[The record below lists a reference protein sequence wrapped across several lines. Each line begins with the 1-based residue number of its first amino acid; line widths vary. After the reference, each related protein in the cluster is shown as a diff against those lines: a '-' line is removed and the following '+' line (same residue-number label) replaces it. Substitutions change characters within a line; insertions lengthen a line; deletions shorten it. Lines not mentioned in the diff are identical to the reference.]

1 MHIWFCIIFLHSTA
15 EYEKVTSVKR
25 VLGLV
30 GILVGVAISGCAS
43 LPPSRI
49 CASVPPGSFT
59 AVPVGWC
66 ATDGK
71 EHQPAVDNA
80 GIALAA
86 RLSYLAYQ
94 ADEQIRTLGDVEI
107 GEVGIDPEGQ
117 FPRLFG
123 TKYFIWHDTTCAG
136 GPRHYL
142 VVRGTANFENIFED
156 IDYPKILDPELGIW
170 VHRGY
175 YSIAREILQRLRE
188 RHLPAQEPV
197 WVTGHSL
204 GGGVALLVY
213 LHLNYEGAR
222 LGPLY
227 TFGQP
232 RTIAAD
238 AWEPYRCLPIV
249 RVVNFGDFVP
259 LVPPTKKDKGCD
271 KPLDPGCHG
280 SFIQIGD
287 EMLLT
292 KDGGCEYRTY
302 HDPNAIGYGI
312 VKTLIED
319 AEHKELKKYLL
330 VHLQDR
336 YLEYTRPL
344 ADNPGFPCAYRPRP

>member
-1 MHIWFCIIFLHSTA
+1 MKRAAWALLGII
-15 EYEKVTSVKR
+15 V
-25 VLGLV
+25 VLS
-30 GILVGVAISGCAS
+30 ICGCAG

-49 CASVPPGSFT
+49 CASLPPGPFSAFP
-59 AVPVGWC
+59 AGWC
-66 ATDGK
+66 SSDGK
-71 EHQPAVDNA
+71 EHKPAVDNA

-86 RLSYLAYQ
+86 ELSYLAYQ
-94 ADEQIRTLGDVEI
+94 PDDRIQALGEVRI
-107 GEVGIDPEGQ
+107 AEVGIDPGGE

-123 TKYFIWHDTTCAG
+123 TKFFVWHDTSYPG
-136 GPRHYL
+136 GARQYL
-142 VVRGTANFENIFED
+142 SIRGTADFENIFED
-156 IDYPKILDPELGIW
+156 ANYPKILDPELGIW

-175 YSIAREILQRLRE
+175 YSIAREILQSLRD
-188 RHLPAQEPV
+188 RPLPANEPV

-213 LHLNYEGAR
+213 LHLHRDGVS

-232 RTIAAD
+232 RVLAVD

-259 LVPPTKKDKGCD
+259 LVPPTVKDKGCD
-271 KPLDPGCHG
+271 NPRDPGCHG
-280 SFIQIGD
+280 SFIQLGD
-287 EMLLT
+287 EMILT
-292 KDGGCEYRTY
+292 GDGGCEYRVY
-302 HDPNAIGYGI
+302 HDPGAIGFDI
-312 VKTLIED
+312 VKTLLED

-336 YLEYTRPL
+336 YLENTRPL
-344 ADNPGFPCAYRPRP
+344 GDNPGFPCDFRPRP

>member
-1 MHIWFCIIFLHSTA
+1 MKPRGWNL
-15 EYEKVTSVKR
+15 
-25 VLGLV
+25 LGSIVV
-30 GILVGVAISGCAS
+30 GLSISGCAG

-49 CASVPPGSFT
+49 CASAPPGSFS
-59 AVPVGWC
+59 AFPADWC

-71 EHQPAVDNA
+71 EHMPAVDNA

-86 RLSYLAYQ
+86 KLSYLAYQ
-94 ADEQIRTLGDVEI
+94 PDSQIEALGEVRI

-123 TKYFIWHDTTCAG
+123 TKYFIWHDTTFAG
-136 GPRHYL
+136 GPRQYL
-142 VVRGTANFENIFED
+142 SIRGTANFENIFED
-156 IDYPKILDPELGIW
+156 ANYPKILDPELGIW

-175 YSIAREILQRLRE
+175 YSIAREILQSLRD
-188 RHLPAQEPV
+188 RPLPADEPV

-213 LHLNYEGAR
+213 LHLCHDGVT

-232 RTIAAD
+232 RTIAQD
-238 AWEPYRCLPIV
+238 AWAPYSCLPIV

-259 LVPPTKKDKGCD
+259 LVPPTMKDKGCD
-271 KPLDPGCHG
+271 KPLDPGCNG
-280 SFIQIGD
+280 SYVQLGD
-287 EMLLT
+287 EVLLT
-292 KDGGCEYRTY
+292 EGGGCEYRTY

-312 VKTLIED
+312 AKTLLED

-330 VHLQDR
+330 VHLPER
-336 YLEYTRPL
+336 YLENTRPL
-344 ADNPGFPCAYRPRP
+344 ADDPGFACGFRPRP